1 MQERKERDIH
11 HEVHMLVVQGIVL
24 QHERKNFYWKV
35 PTLLYRSNLTN
46 RIEII
51 LEFMPAFDFST
62 DRIHFQSIINGLKK
76 KITARKK
83 FLFMI
88 VHEPI

>member
-35 PTLLYRSNLTN
+35 PTLLYRSNLIN
-46 RIEII
+46 GIKII
-51 LEFMPAFDFST
+51 LEFMLAFGFST
-62 DRIHFQSIINGLKK
+62 DRIHFRSIINGLKK
-76 KITARKK
+76 KISPGEK

-88 VHEPI
+88 VQEPI